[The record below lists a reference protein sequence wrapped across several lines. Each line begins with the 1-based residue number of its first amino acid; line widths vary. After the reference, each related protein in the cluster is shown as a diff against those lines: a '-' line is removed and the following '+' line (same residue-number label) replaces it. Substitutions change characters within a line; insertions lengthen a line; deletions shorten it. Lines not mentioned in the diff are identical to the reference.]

1 MVSLN
6 RVLLIGNLT
15 KDPELRYTPSG
26 TPVANLRLAVNS
38 TFKDQAGQRKEE
50 TCFVTVVVWN
60 KQAEICNQYLKK
72 GRAVFIEGRLL
83 YRSWEAEG
91 RTRSTM
97 EVRAD
102 RVQFLGPPAGAPAG
116 GVRDEAGGP
125 SGEGARAEDLPPGH
139 GGGAPGGTRSAPER
153 GPLRPEEAEFE
164 AAPEGGGDA
173 DVPF

>member
-38 TFKDQAGQRKEE
+38 SYKDQSGARKEE
-50 TCFVTVVVWN
+50 TCFVTIVVWS
-60 KQAEICNQYLKK
+60 KQAEICQQYLKK
-72 GRAVFIEGRLL
+72 GRAIFVEGRLL
-83 YRSWEAEG
+83 YRTWEAEG
-91 RTRSTM
+91 KTRSTM

-102 RVQFLGPPAGAPAG
+102 RIQFLGPPAASRDAAQEGPPA
-116 GVRDEAGGP
+116 
-125 SGEGARAEDLPPGH
+125 
-139 GGGAPGGTRSAPER
+139 APEAAR
-153 GPLRPEEAEFE
+153 TEDAGVEV
-164 AAPEGGGDA
+164 APEGGADA

>member
-38 TFKDQAGQRKEE
+38 SFKDQAGQRKEE
-50 TCFVTVVVWN
+50 TCFVTIVVWS

-91 RTRSTM
+91 KTRSTM

-102 RVQFLGPPAGAPAG
+102 RVQFLGPPAPSQGETRQAPPSTEQVPPVGGAM
-116 GVRDEAGGP
+116 E
-125 SGEGARAEDLPPGH
+125 SIRAEE
-139 GGGAPGGTRSAPER
+139 PE
-153 GPLRPEEAEFE
+153 LET
-164 AAPEGGGDA
+164 APEGSGDA

>member
-26 TPVANLRLAVNS
+26 IPVASLRLAVNS
-38 TFKDQAGQRKEE
+38 SFKNQAGQRKEE
-50 TCFVTVVVWN
+50 TCFITVIVWS

-72 GRAVFIEGRLL
+72 GRSVFIEGRLL
-83 YRSWEAEG
+83 YRTWEAEG
-91 RTRSTM
+91 QKRSTM

-102 RVQFLGPPAGAPAG
+102 RVQFLGPPPAGAQVPYEGTPGQVRGTPSEPG
-116 GVRDEAGGP
+116 GGEP
-125 SGEGARAEDLPPGH
+125 SEEVARAEV
-139 GGGAPGGTRSAPER
+139 
-153 GPLRPEEAEFE
+153 
-164 AAPEGGGDA
+164 PEGEPAAESGSDA

>member
-38 TFKDQAGQRKEE
+38 SFKGQDGQRKEE
-50 TCFVTVVVWN
+50 TCFVTIVVWS
-60 KQAEICNQYLKK
+60 KQAELCNQYLKK
-72 GRAVFIEGRLL
+72 GRSVFVEGRLL

-91 RTRSTM
+91 KTRSTM

-102 RVQFLGPPAGAPAG
+102 RVQFLGS
-116 GVRDEAGGP
+116 P
-125 SGEGARAEDLPPGH
+125 SGS
-139 GGGAPGGTRSAPER
+139 GGASR
-153 GPLRPEEAEFE
+153 GE
-164 AAPEGGGDA
+164 AAGEAAAPVGEADPEPAVESGADA

>member
-38 TFKDQAGQRKEE
+38 AFKDQAGQRKED
-50 TCFVTVVVWN
+50 TCFVTVVVWS
-60 KQAEICNQYLKK
+60 KQAELCNQYLKK
-72 GRAVFIEGRLL
+72 GRLVFIEGRLI

-91 RTRSTM
+91 KTRSTM

-102 RVQFLGPPAGAPAG
+102 RVQFLGPPSGTASRSAREEAVGSSGPEAPA
-116 GVRDEAGGP
+116 A
-125 SGEGARAEDLPPGH
+125 
-139 GGGAPGGTRSAPER
+139 
-153 GPLRPEEAEFE
+153 EEAEVE
-164 AAPEGGGDA
+164 PVADGGSDA

>member
-1 MVSLN
+1 MMSLN

-38 TFKDQAGQRKEE
+38 SFKDQAGARKEE
-50 TCFVTVVVWN
+50 TCFVTIVVWS
-60 KQAEICNQYLKK
+60 KQAEICQQYLKK
-72 GRAVFIEGRLL
+72 GRAIFVEGRLL

-91 RTRSTM
+91 QKRSTM

-102 RVQFLGPPAGAPAG
+102 RIQFLGPPPGVSRSRDEGAGAKPEP
-116 GVRDEAGGP
+116 VRAEEPEVEVAPEAG
-125 SGEGARAEDLPPGH
+125 A
-139 GGGAPGGTRSAPER
+139 
-153 GPLRPEEAEFE
+153 
-164 AAPEGGGDA
+164 DA

>member
-15 KDPELRYTPSG
+15 KDPELRYTPNG

-38 TFKDQAGQRKEE
+38 SFKDQTGARKEE
-50 TCFVTVVVWN
+50 TCFVTIVVWSR
-60 KQAEICNQYLKK
+60 QAEICNQYLKK
-72 GRAVFIEGRLL
+72 GRSIFVEGRLL

-91 RTRSTM
+91 KTRSTM

-102 RVQFLGPPAGAPAG
+102 RVQFLGGPGGSAGAPAG
-116 GVRDEAGGP
+116 GAAREESSGGP
-125 SGEGARAEDLPPGH
+125 
-139 GGGAPGGTRSAPER
+139 APEAPR
-153 GPLRPEEAEFE
+153 GEEPELE
-164 AAPEGGGDA
+164 AAPEGGGSDA

>member
-1 MVSLN
+1 MMSLN

-15 KDPELRYTPSG
+15 RDPELRYTPSG

-38 TFKDQAGQRKEE
+38 SFKSQSGERKEE
-50 TCFVTVVVWN
+50 TCFVTIIVWS

-72 GRAVFIEGRLL
+72 GRSIFIEGRLI

-91 RTRSTM
+91 KTRSTM

-102 RVQFLGPPAGAPAG
+102 RVQFLGPPAGQ
-116 GVRDEAGGP
+116 AGGP
-125 SGEGARAEDLPPGH
+125 GGTSPAASRESVEEVAPTAEADVEPAAEGA
-139 GGGAPGGTRSAPER
+139 GA
-153 GPLRPEEAEFE
+153 
-164 AAPEGGGDA
+164 GDA

>member
-1 MVSLN
+1 MASLN

-38 TFKDQAGQRKEE
+38 SFKDQAGQRKEE
-50 TCFVTVVVWN
+50 TCFITIVVWS
-60 KQAEICNQYLKK
+60 KQAEICTQYLKK
-72 GRAVFIEGRLL
+72 GRSVFVEGRLI

-91 RTRSTM
+91 KTRSTM

-102 RVQFLGPPAGAPAG
+102 RVQFLGPPAGAPAAREPVEG
-116 GVRDEAGGP
+116 GEPVEHVRVEEPGVEAV
-125 SGEGARAEDLPPGH
+125 
-139 GGGAPGGTRSAPER
+139 PE
-153 GPLRPEEAEFE
+153 A
-164 AAPEGGGDA
+164 GGDA

>member
-15 KDPELRYTPSG
+15 KYPELRYTPSG
-26 TPVANLRLAVNS
+26 TPVASLRLAVNS

-50 TCFVTVVVWN
+50 TCFVTVVVWSR
-60 KQAEICNQYLKK
+60 QAETCTQYLKK
-72 GRAVFIEGRLL
+72 GRPVFVEGRLI

-91 RTRSTM
+91 KTRSTM

-102 RVQFLGPPAGAPAG
+102 RVQFLGGPGGPGAAGAGRGDEVPAE
-116 GVRDEAGGP
+116 VPRADE
-125 SGEGARAEDLPPGH
+125 R
-139 GGGAPGGTRSAPER
+139 
-153 GPLRPEEAEFE
+153 EAE
-164 AAPEGGGDA
+164 APPEGGPDG

>member
-38 TFKDQAGQRKEE
+38 VYKDQAGQKKEE
-50 TCFVTVVVWN
+50 VCFVTIVVWS
-60 KQAEICNQYLKK
+60 KQAELCNQYLKK
-72 GRAVFIEGRLL
+72 GRSVFIEGRLL

-91 RTRSTM
+91 KTRSTM

-102 RVQFLGPPAGAPAG
+102 RVQFLG
-116 GVRDEAGGP
+116 GP
-125 SGEGARAEDLPPGH
+125 SGGGFGGQAAPATSGAVSRASGMESAESEGAGEGRGVEDSNTLPPDAG
-139 GGGAPGGTRSAPER
+139 
-153 GPLRPEEAEFE
+153 
-164 AAPEGGGDA
+164 PEGE
-173 DVPF
+173 VPF

>member
-38 TFKDQAGQRKEE
+38 IFKDQSGQRKEE
-50 TCFVTVVVWN
+50 TCYVTIVVWS
-60 KQAEICNQYLKK
+60 KQAELCQQYLKK
-72 GRAVFIEGRLL
+72 GRSIFVEGRLL

-91 RTRSTM
+91 KTRSTM

-102 RVQFLGPPAGAPAG
+102 RIQFLGPPAPSQA
-116 GVRDEAGGP
+116 GP
-125 SGEGARAEDLPPGH
+125 SGQAARGPAAEPVDEP
-139 GGGAPGGTRSAPER
+139 REEERAPEAAAS
-153 GPLRPEEAEFE
+153 ETSAES
-164 AAPEGGGDA
+164 